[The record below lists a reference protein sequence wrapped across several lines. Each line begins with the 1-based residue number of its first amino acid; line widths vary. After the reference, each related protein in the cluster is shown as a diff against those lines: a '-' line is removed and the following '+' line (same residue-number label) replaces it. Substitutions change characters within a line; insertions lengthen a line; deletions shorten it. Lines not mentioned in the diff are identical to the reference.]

1 MVVIWAFGKAFRALK
16 LPVIFGELV
25 GGIVVGPVLLG
36 LVDPESEVVVILAE
50 LGVFFL
56 MLHSGLETDPHA
68 LLKASKKSF
77 LISVMGIVLPMI
89 GGFSVAQAFGMS
101 LIESFFMAV
110 ALSTT
115 AIAISVRL
123 FKEFKMQGTD
133 ASNIVL
139 GAAVID
145 DIVALILFSVVLSLA
160 QIGTIDGWSLL

>member
-1 MVVIWAFGKAFRALK
+1 MVVIWGFGKIFRALK

-36 LVDPESEVVVILAE
+36 LVDPENEVVIVLAE

-56 MLHSGLETDPHA
+56 MLHVGLETDPHA

-77 LISVMGIVLPMI
+77 LVSVMGIVLPMI
-89 GGFSVAQAFGMS
+89 GGFSVARAFGMS
-101 LIESFFMAV
+101 FVESFFVAI

-115 AIAISVRL
+115 AIAISARL
-123 FKEFKMQGTD
+123 FKENKLQGTD
-133 ASNIVL
+133 AANIVL

-145 DIVALILFSVVLSLA
+145 DIVA
-160 QIGTIDGWSLL
+160 